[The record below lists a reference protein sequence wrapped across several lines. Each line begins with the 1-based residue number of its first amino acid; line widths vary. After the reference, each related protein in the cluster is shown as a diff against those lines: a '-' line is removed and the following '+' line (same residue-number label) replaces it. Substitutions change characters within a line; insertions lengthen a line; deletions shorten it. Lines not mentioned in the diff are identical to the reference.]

1 MKSARLFIMNSI
13 NPELIERYQI
23 LYQEDPKSKVFA
35 PLAEAYRKMGMI
47 EEALQ
52 VAKEGVAFHPH
63 FPSGRVA
70 LAKILLEKKQLEQAA
85 EHLQHAVDISPENIL
100 AQSLL
105 AKTMMD
111 LRRPKDALKAYKMLL
126 FLNPDHKIAQNA
138 VKRLESLSAEDFDSD
153 IFSFKNLKENLDNV
167 DFIDRLNTETEP
179 KGTYQTQRYLERMIS
194 LADAFIVRNDVE
206 KAIQTLEKAQER
218 LKKQPEIERR
228 LFMLQ
233 DRKQDSEDSASPS
246 TQTKKIAFLERLLL
260 RINERKV

>member
-1 MKSARLFIMNSI
+1 MNSI
-13 NPELIERYQI
+13 NPELVERYQL

-47 EEALQ
+47 EEALR
-52 VAKEGVAFHPH
+52 VAKEGVSHHPH

-70 LAKILLEKKQLEQAA
+70 LAKVLLDKKQLDMAV
-85 EHLQHAVDISPENIL
+85 EHLQHAVDISPENVL

-153 IFSFKNLKENLDNV
+153 IFSFKNLKDNLDNV
-167 DFIDRLNTETEP
+167 DFIERATPDSEP
-179 KGTYQTQRYLERMIS
+179 KGTYQSQRYLERMIS

-206 KAIQTLEKAQER
+206 KAIQTLEKAQEH

-228 LFMLQ
+228 LQMLQ
-233 DRKQDSEDSASPS
+233 DRKQEIEDSPSPS
-246 TQTKKIAFLERLLL
+246 SNRKKIAFLERLLL
-260 RINERKV
+260 RIDERKA